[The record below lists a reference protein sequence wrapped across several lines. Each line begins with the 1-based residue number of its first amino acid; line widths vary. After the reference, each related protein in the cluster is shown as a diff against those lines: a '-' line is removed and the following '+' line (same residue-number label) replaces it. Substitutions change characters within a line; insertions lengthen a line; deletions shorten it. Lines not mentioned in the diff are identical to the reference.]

1 MPSEY
6 RIHNEVEYHLS
17 SYSVHLWN
25 EIPSIIVNNCCVE
38 QLGLLWPCTG
48 PSARI
53 SRDFSPGGYLT
64 FGYTTYPF
72 FNRLGTRD
80 VPKIKIC
87 GYNDT

>member
-53 SRDFSPGGYLT
+53 SRDFSPGGYLIAT
-64 FGYTTYPF
+64 SVHSYRYSRASYGH
-72 FNRLGTRD
+72 LSQ
-80 VPKIKIC
+80 
-87 GYNDT
+87 